1 VRNRAKE
8 EEKKEKMEEIIGHE
22 LVKFVTLYEGE
33 VVEWVTRTQSIAP
46 WLVERGYEILSVVA
60 LTVGMVL

>member
-1 VRNRAKE
+1 
-8 EEKKEKMEEIIGHE
+8 MEPIIGHE

>member
-1 VRNRAKE
+1 
-8 EEKKEKMEEIIGHE
+8 MEPIIGHQ
-22 LVKFVTLYEGE
+22 LVRFVCEYEGE

-46 WLVERGYEILSVVA
+46 WLTERGYEIISVVA